1 MKSHSQRKRDLF
13 IEGRLL
19 GLDIQQASKHAGI
32 SSRCGYAWM
41 KQADFRKRLDEAR
54 QVVFEGNVASLS
66 TLTHDVIERLRQIV
80 GNDKTPAGHWIR
92 VAELVLREGRASEAA
107 TIRERMDEIEEL
119 LRERDID
126 GGPQI
131 DATRNPSA

>member
-1 MKSHSQRKRDLF
+1 MKAHSQRVRDLF

-19 GLDIQQASKHAGI
+19 GMDIQTAAKHAGI

-41 KQADFRKRLDEAR
+41 KKDDFRKRLDQAR

-66 TLTHDVIERLRQIV
+66 TLTGDVIQRLRQIV
-80 GNDKTPAGHWIR
+80 DDDAAPAALWIK

-107 TIRERMDEIEEL
+107 AIRERMDQIEEL
-119 LRERDID
+119 LRER
-126 GGPQI
+126 GGPCE
-131 DATRNPSA
+131 DN

>member
-19 GLDIQQASKHAGI
+19 GMDIQQASKHAGI

-54 QVVFEGNVASLS
+54 QVVFEGNLASLA
-66 TLTHDVIERLRQIV
+66 TLTHDVIQRLRQIV
-80 GNDKTPAGHWIR
+80 GDDKASATQWIR
-92 VAELVLREGRASEAA
+92 VAELVLREGRASE
-107 TIRERMDEIEEL
+107 TVTLQQRVDEVEGKLESFLERVE
-119 LRERDID
+119 
-126 GGPQI
+126 Q
-131 DATRNPSA
+131 